1 MTAPLAGDLPS
12 TVNHGLTGARDT
24 PPGPPDLPAPDLD
37 ALDLAAL
44 DAEFATHQDPARMVC
59 WLVDHV
65 PLDRIVVASA
75 MTSDTVLVDVVARV
89 APGVEVLFLDTGY
102 HFTETLDTVRAVEA
116 RYPIRLRVSAAPP
129 VPSAS
134 DDAPQHLTDPDGC
147 CHARK
152 VVPLEEGLA
161 GRLAWISGVRRSDS
175 AVRAETPFVHRDR
188 RGLVKLNPLA
198 AWTDE
203 ELATYAALHD
213 VPLNPLLDQ
222 GYPSIGCVPCTR
234 RPAEGEDARAGR
246 WSAHAKTECGLH
258 L

>member
-1 MTAPLAGDLPS
+1 MTAPTPGDS
-12 TVNHGLTGARDT
+12 
-24 PPGPPDLPAPDLD
+24 PPLVAPDLD
-37 ALDLAAL
+37 LDLDLDAV
-44 DAEFATHQDPARMVC
+44 DAEFASHQDPARMVR
-59 WLVDHV
+59 WLVDTF

-75 MTSDTVLVDVVARV
+75 MTSDTVLVDVVAKV

-102 HFTETLDTVRAVEA
+102 HFSETLDTVRAVEA
-116 RYPIRLRVSAAPP
+116 RYPVRLRVTLAPP
-129 VPSAS
+129 IAAGDEPY
-134 DDAPQHLTDPDGC
+134 LTDPDGC
-147 CHARK
+147 CHLRK

-198 AWTDE
+198 AWTDAD
-203 ELATYAALHD
+203 LATYASLHE

-234 RPAEGEDARAGR
+234 KPADGEHARAGR